1 MQIPFI
7 TIAFALVYPVCLL
20 WASWTDAMTMTIPNR
35 LNMILAAAFVPVG
48 CLVHLSLVDWGWHIG
63 LAAAGLVLGMI
74 CYALRF
80 MGGGDAKLI
89 AAAALWFDK
98 TGFFALLIYTA
109 LAGGVLTL
117 GLLAVRKAFWLYA
130 HKAPPWLQQHLEP
143 KGDIPYGIAICVG
156 GLFAIVQGDIW
167 PQLTAWAA

>member
-1 MQIPFI
+1 M
-7 TIAFALVYPVCLL
+7 FALVYPACLL

-35 LNMILAAAFVPVG
+35 LNMILAFAFIPVA
-48 CLVHLSLVDWGWHIG
+48 CLMTTPLSLQEWGWHIG
-63 LAAAGLVLGMI
+63 LALAGLVLGMV
-74 CYALRF
+74 CFALRF

-98 TGFFALLIYTA
+98 NGFFALLIYTA

-130 HKAPPWLQQHLEP
+130 YKAPTWLQKHLEP

-156 GLFAIVQGDIW
+156 GLFAIFQGDIW
-167 PQLTAWAA
+167 PQLTTLTA

>member
-1 MQIPFI
+1 M
-7 TIAFALVYPVCLL
+7 FALVYPCCLL
-20 WASWTDAMTMTIPNR
+20 WASWTDATTMTIPNR
-35 LNMILAAAFVPVG
+35 LNLILAAAFVPVAL
-48 CLVHLSLVDWGWHIG
+48 LVTTPLSLADWGWHIG
-63 LAAAGLVLGMI
+63 LALGGLVLGMI
-74 CYALRF
+74 CFALRF

-98 TGFFALLIYTA
+98 TGFFALLVYTA

-117 GLLAVRKAFWLYA
+117 GLLAARKTFWFYA
-130 HKAPPWLQQHLEP
+130 PKAPAWLQKHLEP

-156 GLFAIVQGDIW
+156 GLFAIVHGDLW